1 MIEYKTR
8 KESERLAGY
17 EAKETEILTEIDA
30 LTEQKN
36 EAREQA
42 DAATHRMNEL
52 APKLKNIEAYAREYS
67 DDADRVLP
75 EAGTL
80 ESAKSYREKKV
91 KPLFEK
97 LTKVLRA
104 LFHAYLDL
112 KQSYERLMG
121 NYNRLQQR
129 YASLDQSFDR
139 VIEENKEL
147 KSVADDYD
155 TLCRGYGEDEISARV
170 RTIKEMEATERKQRR
185 MSHRRHE
192 IGAR

>member
-1 MIEYKTR
+1 MVIT
-8 KESERLAGY
+8 SEVEWKNFGIKGNSTVR
-17 EAKETEILTEIDA
+17 EDMVIL
-30 LTEQKN
+30 
-36 EAREQA
+36 
-42 DAATHRMNEL
+42 
-52 APKLKNIEAYAREYS
+52 NIGE
-67 DDADRVLP
+67 
-75 EAGTL
+75 
-80 ESAKSYREKKV
+80 
-91 KPLFEK
+91 
-97 LTKVLRA
+97 
-104 LFHAYLDL
+104 
-112 KQSYERLMG
+112 YERLMG

-170 RTIKEMEATERKQRR
+170 RTIKEMEAAERKQRR